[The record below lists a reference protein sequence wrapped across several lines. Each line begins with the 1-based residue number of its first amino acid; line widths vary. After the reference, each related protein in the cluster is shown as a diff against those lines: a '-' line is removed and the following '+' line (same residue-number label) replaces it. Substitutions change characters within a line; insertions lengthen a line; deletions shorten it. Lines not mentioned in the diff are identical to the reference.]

1 VQCCELVD
9 ANSTKDS
16 YFYDLRWADCY
27 WGDDTAIMIM
37 LNDVT
42 LNKRFENE
50 ITRLSNYKDEL
61 LATVSHDLKTPL
73 NGILTIL
80 EANKSE
86 DNIQKMREKNEIAI
100 KNSHLLNFL
109 IQDILDYSMINKGKL
124 RTVCQAFDVLEAA
137 QEIVELE
144 RE

>member
-1 VQCCELVD
+1 
-9 ANSTKDS
+9 
-16 YFYDLRWADCY
+16 
-27 WGDDTAIMIM
+27 MIM

-42 LNKRFENE
+42 LKKKYENE
-50 ITRLSNYKDEL
+50 LMRLSNYKDEL

-86 DNIQKMREKNEIAI
+86 DNIQSMREKNEIAI

-109 IQDILDYSMINKGKL
+109 I
-124 RTVCQAFDVLEAA
+124 
-137 QEIVELE
+137 
-144 RE
+144 

>member
-1 VQCCELVD
+1 
-9 ANSTKDS
+9 
-16 YFYDLRWADCY
+16 
-27 WGDDTAIMIM
+27 M

-42 LNKRFENE
+42 LKKKYENE
-50 ITRLSNYKDEL
+50 LTRLSNYKDEL

-86 DNIQKMREKNEIAI
+86 NNIERMQEKNEIAI

-109 IQDILDYSMINKGKL
+109 IHDILDYSMINKGKL
-124 RTVCQAFDVLEAA
+124 RTICQDFNVL
-137 QEIVELE
+137 
-144 RE
+144 

>member
-1 VQCCELVD
+1 
-9 ANSTKDS
+9 
-16 YFYDLRWADCY
+16 LRWAECS
-27 WGDDTAIMIM
+27 WEDDSAIMIM

-42 LNKRFENE
+42 LKKKYENE
-50 ITRLSNYKDEL
+50 LMRLSNYKDEL

-86 DNIQKMREKNEIAI
+86 DNIQSMREKNEIAI

-109 IQDILDYSMINKGKL
+109 I
-124 RTVCQAFDVLEAA
+124 
-137 QEIVELE
+137 
-144 RE
+144 